1 MELDGEPMTA
11 QPPPDPAMR
20 DGADAI
26 ADDRTPA
33 SGPGP
38 IVRAA
43 LEASG
48 DLAYVWDLQDDRID
62 WAGDVAG
69 IFGRAAPPSV
79 ADGEAFNERIN
90 AEDLARRLKV
100 LNEHLSTGSPYDCE
114 YRIRRE
120 DGSFVWV
127 HDRGGMSVGGDGEPQ
142 SLAGTLRVITRRKQ
156 AESLLEHRANFDEL
170 TGHLNKAR
178 LREALQSALAYNQ
191 RYKVSGGYL
200 AVGLDKLSMINDGYG
215 HETADAVIIAAGQR
229 IERCLRITD
238 VIGRIGGD
246 RFGIVLAQCDEDG
259 LARTAEKILEAFRAA
274 PLETA
279 DGPMRLT
286 VSIGG
291 VSIPGFIRTA
301 QDAMTGAESALQE
314 AKAAGRNCFVRYEM
328 SSEQRERQRRNI
340 EVGEDVLRALDD
352 DRIVLAY
359 QPVVCARTRE
369 TRYFETLLRMYDE
382 HGQLRSAGEFV
393 PILEK
398 LGLIRLLDLR
408 ALELAAQD
416 LRRHPNVALAVN
428 VSSMTVIDPSWM
440 RTLVSLVT
448 GSRSIAERLTIEIT
462 ETAALEDFDVTARFI
477 SNVRDLGCKVA
488 LDDFGSGYTSF
499 RHMKS
504 LTVDVVKIDGAFV
517 TDIAN
522 SPDNQLFVRT
532 LLGLAEGFGLKTVAE
547 CIESEEDARI
557 LSREG
562 ADFLQGWHLGR
573 PEVAPDWRKVDPD
586 RDPA

>member
-1 MELDGEPMTA
+1 MGKAADLDDEPMTA
-11 QPPPDPAMR
+11 GDAGRKGAGDPSLAR
-20 DGADAI
+20 SAL
-26 ADDRTPA
+26 
-33 SGPGP
+33 
-38 IVRAA
+38 AA
-43 LEASG
+43 AG
-48 DLAYVWDLQDDRID
+48 DLAYLWDLADDRIT
-62 WAGDVAG
+62 WAGDVRD
-69 IFGRAAPPSV
+69 IFGRNAQAAV
-79 ADGEAFNERIN
+79 ANGEGFNERIN
-90 AEDLARRLKV
+90 AEDLARRLRV
-100 LNEHLSTGSPYDCE
+100 LNEHISTGALYDCE
-114 YRIRRE
+114 YRIRRD
-120 DGSFVWV
+120 DGSFIWV
-127 HDRGGMSVGGDGEPQ
+127 HDRGRVEMLEDGDPVR
-142 SLAGTLRVITRRKQ
+142 LCGTLRVITRRKQ
-156 AESLLEHRANFDEL
+156 AETLLEHRANYDDL
-170 TGHLNKAR
+170 TGHLNKTR

-191 RYKVSGGYL
+191 RYDVSGGYL

-215 HETADAVIIAAGQR
+215 HETADAVIVAAGQR

-246 RFGIVLAQCDEDG
+246 RFGIVLAQCDEAG
-259 LARTAEKILEAFRAA
+259 LARTAEKILDAFRTA
-274 PLETA
+274 PLETDA
-279 DGPMRLT
+279 GPLRLT

-291 VSIPGFIRTA
+291 VAIPGFIRTA

-314 AKAAGRNCFVRYEM
+314 AKAAGRNCFVPYEM
-328 SSEQRERQRRNI
+328 SVEQRERQRRYI

-352 DRIVLAY
+352 ERIVLAY
-359 QPVVCARTRE
+359 QPVVCAKTRT
-369 TRYFETLLRMYDE
+369 TRYYETLLRMVDE
-382 HGQLRSAGEFV
+382 AGELRSAGEFV

-416 LRRHPNVALAVN
+416 LRRHPDIALAVN

-440 RTLVSLVT
+440 RTLVSLVK

-477 SNVRDLGCKVA
+477 GTVRELGCKVA

-504 LTVDVVKIDGAFV
+504 LTVDVVKIDGAFI

-522 SPDNQLFVRT
+522 NPDNQLFVRT

-547 CIESEEDARI
+547 CIESEEDAAI
-557 LSREG
+557 LTKEG

-573 PEVAPDWRKVDPD
+573 PDTTPDWRKAP
-586 RDPA
+586 PLTP

>member
-1 MELDGEPMTA
+1 MDRKGGAGAPLQDDGVL
-11 QPPPDPAMR
+11 
-20 DGADAI
+20 
-26 ADDRTPA
+26 
-33 SGPGP
+33 S
-38 IVRAA
+38 AA
-43 LEASG
+43 LSAAG
-48 DLAYVWDLQDDRID
+48 DLAYVWDLTDDRIA
-62 WAGDVAG
+62 WAGEVHE
-69 IFGRAAPPSV
+69 IFGRNAEHAV
-79 ADGEAFNERIN
+79 GNGESFIERIN

-100 LNEHLSTGSPYDCE
+100 LNEHLSTGAVYDCE
-114 YRIRRE
+114 YRIRRD
-120 DGSFVWV
+120 DGSFIWV
-127 HDRGGMSVGGDGEPQ
+127 HDRGGATLQRDGDPLRL
-142 SLAGTLRVITRRKQ
+142 SGTLRVITRRKQ

-229 IERCLRITD
+229 IERCLRVTD

-246 RFGIVLAQCDEDG
+246 RFGVVLAQCDETG
-259 LARTAEKILEAFRAA
+259 LARTAEKILEVFRAA
-274 PLETA
+274 PLDTA
-279 DGPMRLT
+279 AGPVRLT
-286 VSIGG
+286 VSVGG
-291 VSIPGFIRTA
+291 VAIPGFIRTA
-301 QDAMTGAESALQE
+301 QDAMTGAESALQD
-314 AKAAGRNCFVRYEM
+314 AKAAGRNCFVPYEM
-328 SSEQRERQRRNI
+328 SAEQRDRQRRNI
-340 EVGEDVLRALDD
+340 EIGEGVLRALDD

-359 QPVVCARTRE
+359 QPVVCARSRE
-369 TRYFETLLRMYDE
+369 TRYYETLLRMYDE
-382 HGQLRSAGEFV
+382 NGGLRSAGEFV
-393 PILEK
+393 PVLEK

-408 ALELAAQD
+408 ALELAARD
-416 LRRHPNVALAVN
+416 LRQNPDVSLAVN

-440 RTLVSLVT
+440 RTLVSLVK
-448 GSRSIAERLTIEIT
+448 GGRSLAERLTVEIT

-517 TDIAN
+517 TDIARN
-522 SPDNQLFVRT
+522 PDNQLFVRT
-532 LLGLAEGFGLKTVAE
+532 LLGLADGFGLKTVAE

-557 LSREG
+557 LAEEG

-573 PEVAPDWRKVDPD
+573 PDVAPAWRKSPG
-586 RDPA
+586 

>member
-11 QPPPDPAMR
+11 HAPPDPAAET
-20 DGADAI
+20 DADQAA
-26 ADDRTPA
+26 ADQSVA
-33 SGPGP
+33 SGPLLT
-38 IVRAA
+38 VALAA
-43 LEASG
+43 AG
-48 DLAYVWDLQDDRID
+48 DLAYIWDLEDDRID
-62 WAGDVAG
+62 WVGDVGG
-69 IFGRAAPPSV
+69 IFGRNAHAAV
-79 ADGEAFNERIN
+79 GNGEGFNERIN
-90 AEDLARRLKV
+90 SEDLARRLKV
-100 LNEHLSTGSPYDCE
+100 LNEHLSTGSLYDCE
-114 YRIRRE
+114 YRIRRD
-120 DGSFVWV
+120 DGSFIWV
-127 HDRGGMSVGGDGEPQ
+127 HDRGGMSVGRDGEPQ
-142 SLAGTLRVITRRKQ
+142 RLAGTLRVITRRKQ

-238 VIGRIGGD
+238 IIGRIGGD
-246 RFGIVLAQCDEDG
+246 RFGVVLAQCDEEG
-259 LARTAEKILEAFRAA
+259 LARTAEKILDAFRTA
-274 PLETA
+274 PLETGA
-279 DGPMRLT
+279 GPLRLT

-314 AKAAGRNCFVRYEM
+314 AKSAGRNCFVRYEM

-369 TRYFETLLRMYDE
+369 TRYYETLLRMYDE

-416 LRRHPNVALAVN
+416 LRRHPDVALAVN

>member
-11 QPPPDPAMR
+11 HAPPDPAAET
-20 DGADAI
+20 DAVQAAAD
-26 ADDRTPA
+26 RPA
-33 SGPGP
+33 AAGPLLS
-38 IVRAA
+38 VALAA
-43 LEASG
+43 AG
-48 DLAYVWDLQDDRID
+48 DLAYIWDLEDDRID
-62 WAGDVAG
+62 WVGDVGG
-69 IFGRAAPPSV
+69 IFGRNAHAAV
-79 ADGEAFNERIN
+79 GNGEGFNERIN
-90 AEDLARRLKV
+90 SEDLARRLKV
-100 LNEHLSTGSPYDCE
+100 LNEHLSTGSLYDCE
-114 YRIRRE
+114 YRIRRD
-120 DGSFVWV
+120 DGSFIWV
-127 HDRGGMSVGGDGEPQ
+127 HDRGGMSVGRDGEPQ
-142 SLAGTLRVITRRKQ
+142 RLAGTLRVITRRKQ

-238 VIGRIGGD
+238 IIGRIGGD
-246 RFGIVLAQCDEDG
+246 RFGVVLAQCDEEG
-259 LARTAEKILEAFRAA
+259 LARTAEKILDAFRSA
-274 PLETA
+274 PLETGA
-279 DGPMRLT
+279 GPLRLT

-314 AKAAGRNCFVRYEM
+314 AKAAGRNCFMRYEM
-328 SSEQRERQRRNI
+328 STEQRERQRRNI

-369 TRYFETLLRMYDE
+369 TRYYETLLRMYDE

-416 LRRHPNVALAVN
+416 LRRHPDVALAVN

-573 PEVAPDWRKVDPD
+573 PEVAPDWRKADPD

>member
-1 MELDGEPMTA
+1 MDRKGGAGAPLQDDGVL
-11 QPPPDPAMR
+11 
-20 DGADAI
+20 G
-26 ADDRTPA
+26 
-33 SGPGP
+33 
-38 IVRAA
+38 AA
-43 LEASG
+43 LAAAG
-48 DLAYVWDLQDDRID
+48 DLAYVWDLTDDRIA
-62 WAGDVAG
+62 WAGQVHE
-69 IFGRAAPPSV
+69 IFGRNAEHAV
-79 ADGEAFNERIN
+79 GNGESFIERIN

-100 LNEHLSTGSPYDCE
+100 LNEHLSTGAVYDCE
-114 YRIRRE
+114 YRIRRD
-120 DGSFVWV
+120 DGSFIWV
-127 HDRGGMSVGGDGEPQ
+127 HDRGGATLQRDGDPLRL
-142 SLAGTLRVITRRKQ
+142 SGTLRVITRRKQ

-200 AVGLDKLSMINDGYG
+200 AIGLDKLSMINDGYG

-229 IERCLRITD
+229 VERCLRVTD

-246 RFGIVLAQCDEDG
+246 RFGVVLAQCDEAG
-259 LARTAEKILEAFRAA
+259 LARTAEKILEVFRAA

-279 DGPMRLT
+279 AGPVRLT
-286 VSIGG
+286 VSVGG
-291 VSIPGFIRTA
+291 VAIPGFIRTA
-301 QDAMTGAESALQE
+301 QDAMTGAESALQD
-314 AKAAGRNCFVRYEM
+314 AKAAGRNCFVPYEM
-328 SSEQRERQRRNI
+328 SAEQRDRQRRNI
-340 EVGEDVLRALDD
+340 EIGEGVLRALED

-359 QPVVCARTRE
+359 QPVVCARSRE
-369 TRYFETLLRMYDE
+369 TRYYETLLRMYDE
-382 HGQLRSAGEFV
+382 NGGLRSAGEFV
-393 PILEK
+393 PVLEK

-408 ALELAAQD
+408 ALELAARD
-416 LRRHPNVALAVN
+416 LRRHPDVSLAVN

-440 RTLVSLVT
+440 RTLVSLVK
-448 GSRSIAERLTIEIT
+448 GGRSLAERLTVEIT

-517 TDIAN
+517 TDIARN
-522 SPDNQLFVRT
+522 PDNQLFVRT
-532 LLGLAEGFGLKTVAE
+532 LLGLADGFGLKTVAE

-557 LSREG
+557 LAEEG

-573 PEVAPDWRKVDPD
+573 PDVAPAWRKPPV
-586 RDPA
+586 